1 MYFITKNSNF
11 IILNKMDDWKEAR
24 KRKYAEVDLTQDDDT
39 AKPACKYGENCYR
52 KNPDHLRDFHHSV
65 NKETSVSENPSTSKK
80 NEQIDPKFFFTTIN
94 NVPNAKE
101 INKHNSIS
109 LASNL
114 EKYKFFIHTFI
125 IF

>member
-1 MYFITKNSNF
+1 
-11 IILNKMDDWKEAR
+11 MDDWKEAR